1 MAGVSSSPDSGEEY
15 REPASV
21 TVTRLICQAV
31 VTLIVLGFSVV
42 LILTHPEYNAGVA
55 LVCGVVL
62 GAWFVMP
69 GNLGRVRRR
78 RKDKDED

>member
-1 MAGVSSSPDSGEEY
+1 MAHLTSPQSGDTDWH
-15 REPASV
+15 EPASV
-21 TVTRLICQAV
+21 TVTRLICQAA
-31 VTLIVLGFSVV
+31 VTLIVLGFSVI